1 MPETVTSPDVLDSSA
16 SSALPDV
23 AASKPDRV
31 VSIDVYR
38 GMVMFLMLAELMHLH
53 DLVAVFPGQ
62 KWAQWLHFHTTHV
75 AWEGC
80 SLHDLIQPG
89 FTFLVGVAMPFSI
102 ASRIRRGGSK
112 LKLMA
117 HAAWRSVVL
126 ILLGIV
132 LRSLGRD
139 QTYFTFEDTLT
150 QIGLGYFPVFCV
162 AMWLPP
168 KGHLAAFLL
177 VLAGFWG
184 LYAVSSK
191 PPADFDYPAVGVPA
205 DWPHHHDG
213 FASRF
218 NKNSNVSWRFDT
230 WFLNQFPRE
239 EVFEYNRGGY
249 ATLSFVPTMATM
261 LLGLIAGTWFRDI
274 PTFQGRM
281 KRLLLG
287 GLIGI
292 ALGMLLAWT
301 DICPLV
307 KRIWTPSFALYS
319 GGCCL
324 LWLAALHWIC
334 DHARYQRWAF
344 PFVVIGANSILI
356 YVMSWTVADPIHEML
371 LRHFGTGPFAIF
383 GKELV
388 PLLSGAATM
397 ALMFSVLLWL
407 YRRRIF
413 IKI

>member
-1 MPETVTSPDVLDSSA
+1 MDDISSKTDIENSTASEDPDETLV
-16 SSALPDV
+16 
-23 AASKPDRV
+23 DRV

-38 GMVMFLMLAELMHLH
+38 GMVMFLMLAEVMHLY
-53 DLVAVFPGQ
+53 DLAESFPGHS
-62 KWAQWLHFHTTHV
+62 WLEWLRFHTTHMV
-75 AWEGC
+75 WEGC

-102 ASRIRRGGSK
+102 ASRLKRGKSTGR
-112 LKLMA
+112 LVA
-117 HAAWRSVVL
+117 HAALRSFIL
-126 ILLGIV
+126 IALGIV

-150 QIGLGYFPVFCV
+150 QIGLGYFVVFCIAV
-162 AMWLPP
+162 WAPP
-168 KGHLAAFLL
+168 KGYLIALGM

-184 LYAVSSK
+184 TYAISQ
-191 PPADFDYPAVGVPA
+191 PPPDDFDYPAVGVPEN
-205 DWPHHHDG
+205 WEHHEPG

-218 NKNSNVSWRFDT
+218 NKNSNISWRFDT
-230 WFLNQFPRE
+230 WFLNLFPRE
-239 EVFEYNRGGY
+239 EPFRFNAGGY

-261 LLGLIAGTWFRDI
+261 LFGLIAGTWIRVVQTFR
-274 PTFQGRM
+274 GRFLRM
-281 KRLLLG
+281 VLFG
-287 GLIGI
+287 TTCIVV
-292 ALGMLLAWT
+292 GMLLSKT

-324 LWLAALHWIC
+324 IWLACLHAIC
-334 DHARYQRWAF
+334 DRAKFRKWAS

-356 YVMSWTVADPIHEML
+356 YVMSWTVAGPIRAML
-371 LRHFGTGPFAIF
+371 FRHFGERPFAIF
-383 GKELV
+383 GEALV
-388 PLLSGAATM
+388 PVTAGAATLLVM
-397 ALMFSVLLWL
+397 YGVLWWC